1 MQGEKPSPFSHLLP
15 QEQLWIACHGW
26 IEKLKMLTQNFFLS
40 NGKEVETDSVE
51 LSRRKENKLAEILC
65 GGQEHEAWGQTSCL

>member
-1 MQGEKPSPFSHLLP
+1 MKNPAHSHIYYHKNNFEL
-15 QEQLWIACHGW
+15 
-26 IEKLKMLTQNFFLS
+26 QNFFLS

-51 LSRRKENKLAEILC
+51 LSRRKENKLEEILC